1 LRRSYVTHEKGLN
14 GDADS
19 FSKPLLVTHIMNEAD
34 AVLPFSP
41 ISGVN
46 QTESD
51 LFTLAAFH
59 CPVSQTANY
68 TSSAGVPTYR
78 YVYAGSFLETL
89 SYPWLRPY
97 HGSDLELVFKK
108 GREDAYQDFG
118 GEIKKA
124 GRYLRDAVAA
134 FVRDPKGGLVGFG
147 WPRYEVGG
155 EFMFS
160 FAFPLLCCSDADSM
174 DRIEAPTLVKLFGN
188 NSAAVTFEDP
198 AAYDAPC
205 QYL

>member
-1 LRRSYVTHEKGLN
+1 
-14 GDADS
+14 
-19 FSKPLLVTHIMNEAD
+19 MNEAD
-34 AVLPFSP
+34 AVLPFSA

-68 TSSAGVPTYR
+68 TSSAGIPTYR

-118 GEIKKA
+118 EEIKKA

-134 FVRDPKGGLVGFG
+134 FVRGPEGNLVEFG

-160 FAFPLLCCSDADSM
+160 FCVPFVLVVQILTRWIESKLRHWSSFLATTQLQSRLKTPPLTMLHANTCNCRQSEVMLMYAKTS
-174 DRIEAPTLVKLFGN
+174 R
-188 NSAAVTFEDP
+188 
-198 AAYDAPC
+198 
-205 QYL
+205 